1 MFNTWSRYLWKCPHL
16 VSLKLRTL
24 LSSVLHFCFSP
35 KDFAHRDP
43 KRGGKI
49 FQLISVG
56 RWTTSL
62 SGLSMPSRKGKK
74 PAATILVHAMQ
85 KCCHFVLPTDA
96 KVYVKGNQ
104 LAIFPSK
111 II

>member
-1 MFNTWSRYLWKCPHL
+1 
-16 VSLKLRTL
+16 
-24 LSSVLHFCFSP
+24 
-35 KDFAHRDP
+35 
-43 KRGGKI
+43 
-49 FQLISVG
+49 
-56 RWTTSL
+56 
-62 SGLSMPSRKGKK
+62 MPSRKGKK
-74 PAATILVHAMQ
+74 PAATILVRAMQ